1 MEYIIEYEN
10 IIKSNEYF
18 TDLTEFINFT
28 EYAEDNLKNLNTKD
42 SLESNKR
49 KSLYFISIILD
60 IHLNVSINYYK
71 TDKKDTRRHLF
82 HLLLTTQ
89 LVRDFLTNL
98 EVLVSNEAQ
107 REIFQKFI
115 SLEDSN
121 FCDKQKR
128 ENILKQ
134 IIRYLE

>member
-1 MEYIIEYEN
+1 MEYITEYED

-18 TDLTEFINFT
+18 IDLTEFINFT
-28 EYAEDNLKNLNTKD
+28 EYAEENLKNLNITD

-71 TDKKDTRRHLF
+71 TDKRDTRRHLF

-121 FCDKQKR
+121 FSDKEKR

>member
-1 MEYIIEYEN
+1 MEYITEYEN
-10 IIKSNEYF
+10 IIKSNQYF
-18 TDLTEFINFT
+18 TDLTEFINFK
-28 EYAEDNLKNLNTKD
+28 EYAEDNLKNLNTTD
-42 SLESNKR
+42 SLESSKR

-71 TDKKDTRRHLF
+71 TDKRDTRRHLF

-121 FCDKQKR
+121 FSDKEKR

>member
-1 MEYIIEYEN
+1 MEYITEYEN
-10 IIKSNEYF
+10 IIKSNQYF
-18 TDLTEFINFT
+18 TDLTEFINFK

-71 TDKKDTRRHLF
+71 TDKRDTRRHLF

-121 FCDKQKR
+121 FSDKEKR

>member
-1 MEYIIEYEN
+1 MEYITEYEN
-10 IIKSNEYF
+10 IIKSNQYF
-18 TDLTEFINFT
+18 TDLTEFINFK
-28 EYAEDNLKNLNTKD
+28 EYAEDNLKNLNTTD

-71 TDKKDTRRHLF
+71 TDKRDTRRHLF

-98 EVLVSNEAQ
+98 EILVSNQAQ

-121 FCDKQKR
+121 FSDKEKR

>member
-1 MEYIIEYEN
+1 MEYITEYEN
-10 IIKSNEYF
+10 IIKSNQYF
-18 TDLTEFINFT
+18 TDLTEFINFK
-28 EYAEDNLKNLNTKD
+28 EYAEENLKNLNTTD
-42 SLESNKR
+42 SLESSKR

-71 TDKKDTRRHLF
+71 TDKRDTRRHLF

-98 EVLVSNEAQ
+98 EVLVSNQAQ

-121 FCDKQKR
+121 FSDKEKR

>member
-1 MEYIIEYEN
+1 MEYITEYEN
-10 IIKSNEYF
+10 IIKSNQYF
-18 TDLTEFINFT
+18 TDLTEFINFK
-28 EYAEDNLKNLNTKD
+28 EYAEENLKNLNTTD
-42 SLESNKR
+42 SLESSKR

-71 TDKKDTRRHLF
+71 TDKRDTRRHLF

-121 FCDKQKR
+121 FSDKEKR

>member
-1 MEYIIEYEN
+1 MEYITEYEN

-28 EYAEDNLKNLNTKD
+28 EYAEENLKNLNTKD

-60 IHLNVSINYYK
+60 IHLNISINYYK
-71 TDKKDTRRHLF
+71 TDKRDTRRHLF

-107 REIFQKFI
+107 KEIFQKFI

-121 FCDKQKR
+121 FSDKEKR

>member
-1 MEYIIEYEN
+1 MSQLI
-10 IIKSNEYF
+10 IIKQIRE
-18 TDLTEFINFT
+18 
-28 EYAEDNLKNLNTKD
+28 
-42 SLESNKR
+42 
-49 KSLYFISIILD
+49 IL
-60 IHLNVSINYYK
+60 
-71 TDKKDTRRHLF
+71 RRHLF

-98 EVLVSNEAQ
+98 EVLVSNDAQ

-121 FCDKQKR
+121 FSDKEKR

>member
-1 MEYIIEYEN
+1 MEYITEYEN
-10 IIKSNEYF
+10 IIKSNQYF

-71 TDKKDTRRHLF
+71 TDKRDTRRHLF

-121 FCDKQKR
+121 FSDKEKR

>member
-121 FCDKQKR
+121 FCDKEKR